1 MQYRGYNHDQ
11 SNSELGTQTMLTKG
25 SGESLDLSFS
35 ARVNGG
41 TVRFSE
47 SPNDPWRNGY
57 RMLSHSEFKA
67 MEPSLVGQPSAHTSN
82 DCPGCEMDASMTVVR
97 GSQNPD

>member
-1 MQYRGYNHDQ
+1 
-11 SNSELGTQTMLTKG
+11 MLSKG
-25 SGESLDLSFS
+25 SGEILELSGS

-47 SPNDPWRNGY
+47 SPNDAWRNGY

-67 MEPSLVGQPSAHTSN
+67 MEASLVGQPSALTSN
-82 DCPGCEMDASMTVVR
+82 DCPGCEMDAAMTVVR
-97 GSQNPD
+97 GRPES